1 MKTKYRKSKPATPAN
16 PKASA
21 ELRSK
26 ELLGCVKIELEMIT
40 SRLGVLRKKCNHG
53 NECRIGF
60 EIGQTQ
66 RTIEN
71 TVSLIDVYRIGKK
84 LPTLASMRG
93 IFKRKQPNAPDQ
105 GRRASDSQTL

>member
-1 MKTKYRKSKPATPAN
+1 MKTKNRKSKPATDAN
-16 PKASA
+16 LKASA

-26 ELLGCVKIELEMIT
+26 ELLGCVKLELEMIDST
-40 SRLGVLRKKCNHG
+40 LAALRKKCERG
-53 NECRIGF
+53 NEGRIGF

-71 TVSLIDVYRIGKK
+71 TVELIGVYRSGKK

-93 IFKRKQPNAPDQ
+93 IFKRKQPNA
-105 GRRASDSQTL
+105 GAKRSGG